1 MQAFHQR
8 GIHHYIADRP
18 LIAHQQDG
26 FRRRQ
31 IYRLTASAIP
41 ERFRHPHPQ
50 GITYFLSKVIPPSVE
65 LLILLNF
72 LRGEP
77 CMVASCIIL
86 TSLRQLLIFCVV
98 R

>member
-18 LIAHQQDG
+18 SLRINRTVSQTTNLPADG
-26 FRRRQ
+26 VGDPRV
-31 IYRLTASAIP
+31 LSP
-41 ERFRHPHPQ
+41 PHPQ

-65 LLILLNF
+65 LPYFIKF
-72 LRGEP
+72 LAWEP